1 MSANKAPTFSDKLK
15 QVAKNNKLT
24 LLCFDVD
31 GRPAK
36 TSGRATF
43 HFAVEAADAEKL
55 LAEVTALFS
64 AWCAKGG
71 A

>member
-1 MSANKAPTFSDKLK
+1 MNKAPTFSAKLREA
-15 QVAKNNKLT
+15 AKKDKLT
-24 LLCFDVD
+24 LICFDVD

-43 HFAVEAADAEKL
+43 HFAIEAADAEKL

-64 AWCAKGG
+64 SFCKKGS